1 MFSSDKNIDTIGQ
14 LIETLI
20 HYVKLQNEYLRLTVV
35 EKVVRVAVA
44 VAMVVAVFL
53 FLLIAIIYFSFAAA
67 YALEDVVGGL
77 PQAFC
82 VVGAFY
88 VVLLIVVYLL
98 RRVIIERPLVK
109 LLSNIL
115 FKK

>member
-1 MFSSDKNIDTIGQ
+1 MLSSDKNIDTIGQ
-14 LIETLI
+14 LIDVLI
-20 HYVKLQNEYLRLTVV
+20 HYVKLQNEYLRLTVT
-35 EKVVRVAVA
+35 EKVVRVATTLA
-44 VAMVVAVFL
+44 IVVAA
-53 FLLIAIIYFSFAAA
+53 LLLVLLACIYLSFAAA
-67 YALEDVVGGL
+67 FALEDIVGGL

-88 VVLLIVVYLL
+88 IVLLIIIYLF
-98 RRVIIERPLVK
+98 RSVIIERPLVK